1 MMQRFFEDELG
12 WTVFNPNRESERFF
26 EKNWPGMDFRAV
38 KSQDIERY
46 REIVSRLVDIDSH
59 EIAERTDIVV
69 CYWDEGAAKGAGTK
83 GELTMARF
91 FGKPVYMVTTIPAQE
106 IPGWVLGAR
115 HGCLQIS
122 PSSRNFSAAPV
133 SPQPGRRRGTSER
146 FPSAPQSFSL
156 LEDLLHPHDRDLLRF
171 HDSGKSSISLSSAI
185 PLAGFGVL

>member
-1 MMQRFFEDELG
+1 
-12 WTVFNPNRESERFF
+12 
-26 EKNWPGMDFRAV
+26 MDFRAV

-106 IPGWVLGAR
+106 IPGWVLGCTTRMFTA
-115 HGCLQIS
+115 
-122 PSSRNFSAAPV
+122 FSELTEFLRPPV
-133 SPQPGRRRGTSER
+133 PPNREGG
-146 FPSAPQSFSL
+146 
-156 LEDLLHPHDRDLLRF
+156 
-171 HDSGKSSISLSSAI
+171 GKL
-185 PLAGFGVL
+185 